1 MQKKTLLLLLVL
13 VALLG
18 AGVWYARDVEIRL
31 EEPLIE
37 GFEKNEVVS
46 IRIDNLE
53 RNLNLRLQRGAD
65 GRFELVDPIEAAAD
79 DAIVDFLLEIFESDR
94 AVEVPGDPD
103 PRALGLDPP
112 RLVLTVRERDGSEHE
127 LEIGAVDIAKDK
139 VNVRTR
145 GKILRAP
152 RRLDNTLL
160 RDLHDW
166 RRPYAFGVRPDQV
179 VEVHRLGEDPGFADH
194 RFGFELHALLENDGW
209 RLVSPFSAALN
220 PGPAGLFVNA
230 GARFRIEG
238 FLPGKDLDPGL
249 FGLIP
254 PTLTFELVDHATR
267 TWSLEVGARRD
278 RFFACRVAPDGE
290 LFQARERDVAGLT
303 IPIELLLDR
312 RLARVPSEL
321 IDEVRIVS
329 DEELVLTRDGESFL
343 VGAEGGTV
351 AADDRLVAQFL
362 ERLQNV
368 LFYDFLEVGH
378 VAADDARAEVR
389 FLGAGEQWDLVFGED
404 FVDDEGTPCVRV
416 QRRGDEIVACLKRED
431 LDFLETRAGDL
442 RDHQLC
448 RIDELDVAWLEL
460 SGGGV
465 TKRYRRDDK
474 GRWRREGEEGEAFEI
489 LKWLDGIFHLRAER
503 FVEPGAGSGE
513 PLEVVVETRDG
524 GRTSFTLLAGDGDT
538 TVARIGG
545 EAALVRVDALHHELW
560 RVLRK

>member
-1 MQKKTLLLLLVL
+1 MQKQTLLLLLVT

-18 AGVWYARDVEIRL
+18 AGVWYARDVEVRI

-37 GFEKNEVVS
+37 DFEKNDVVS

-53 RNLNLRLQRGAD
+53 RNLNLRLDRGPD
-65 GRFELVDPIEAAAD
+65 GRFAIVDPIESAAD

-94 AVEVPGDPD
+94 AVEVPGNPD
-103 PRALGLDPP
+103 PQALSLDPP
-112 RLVLTVRERDGSEHE
+112 RLILYVTERDGTEHE
-127 LEIGAVDIAKDK
+127 IEIGAVDIAKDK

-145 GKILRAP
+145 GRILRTP

-166 RRPYAFGVRPDQV
+166 RRPYAFALRPDQV
-179 VEVHRLGEDPGFADH
+179 VEVHRLGEGPGFADH

-220 PGPAGLFVNA
+220 PGPAGLFVNS
-230 GARFRIEG
+230 GARFEIDSYI
-238 FLPGKDLDPGL
+238 PGKDLDPGL

-254 PTLTFELVDHATR
+254 PSLTFELVDHSTN
-267 TWSLEVGARRD
+267 TYSLEVGGRKD
-278 RFFACRVAPDGE
+278 RFFACRVGPDGE
-290 LFQARERDVAGLT
+290 LFQSKERDVAGLT

-312 RLARVPSEL
+312 RLVRVAVEL
-321 IDEVRIVS
+321 IDEVRIVN
-329 DEELVLTRDGESFL
+329 DEELVLTRDGESFVL
-343 VGAEGGTV
+343 GAAESTT
-351 AADDRLVAQFL
+351 AADDRLVEQFL
-362 ERLQNV
+362 KRLENV
-368 LFYDFLEVGH
+368 LFYDFLEVGRIAPDE
-378 VAADDARAEVR
+378 VRQQVR
-389 FLGAGEQWDLVFGED
+389 FLGAGEQWDLVFGAE

-431 LDFLETRAGDL
+431 MDFLETRASDL

-448 RIDELDVAWLEL
+448 RIDELDVALLEI

-474 GRWRREGEEGEAFEI
+474 GRWRREGEDGEAFEI
-489 LKWLDGIFHLRAER
+489 LKWLDGIFNLRAER
-503 FVEPGAGSGE
+503 FLAAGAGSGD
-513 PLEVVVETRDG
+513 PIEVVIETRDG
-524 GRTSFTLLAGDGDT
+524 GRTTFTLLAGEGDT

-545 EAALVRVDALHHELW
+545 ETASVRVEALHHELG
-560 RVLRK
+560 RVLAK